1 MNRHPVPTCLLSLL
15 LAFPCVADE
24 PKPSIDKLVEQLGSR
39 SFAERERATKALRER
54 GPEAL
59 PAVRKALQS
68 ADEEVRKRAESLVPA
83 LEIAEALLPKRV
95 TLKSEKIL
103 VADALKEFSKQT
115 GFKFGPAA
123 ADNRTLTLDLKDVP
137 FWDAMEE
144 LGRQPLSIY
153 TEYNSKERTLNT
165 SPVGGKSPHLL
176 VRGPFRLEATWFHED
191 RDVDLRTIGK
201 EAKKSSGLTLSVS
214 VYAEPRITIQKI
226 SPAVIEEAI
235 DSEGNSLLEPAPP
248 AKEPAPSGK
257 GPKRVPQ
264 PPATPTSAP
273 GYPSGRGTFRGESLT
288 YSDVRLRRKSETAK
302 TLKLVRGTIHVQ
314 TILIRKPVVVTNKL
328 MESTGTSFKAGNEG
342 LQITRVTNQG
352 GNSIEV
358 QILVPYERNGDWSRY
373 EQWYQRFHVED
384 DSGNKF
390 QDHGRGSSS
399 NGNQYWLSMYF
410 GQPNGKAAGPPT
422 KLIFEDWVIHEH
434 TIPFE
439 FKDVPMP

>member
-1 MNRHPVPTCLLSLL
+1 MTLHFRVAICFALF
-15 LAFPCVADE
+15 AFPALAAD
-24 PKPSIDKLVEQLGSR
+24 PPSIDKLIEQLGSR

-68 ADEEVRKRAESLVPA
+68 TDEEVRKRAESLVPA
-83 LEIAEALLPKRV
+83 LEIAEALLPKRI
-95 TLKSEKIL
+95 TIKSEKMS
-103 VADALKEFSKQT
+103 VADALKEMAKQT

-123 ADNRTLTLDLKDVP
+123 ADNRSLSLDLKDVP

-144 LGRQPLSIY
+144 IGRQPVSVY
-153 TEYNSKERTLNT
+153 TEYSSKERTLNT
-165 SPVGGKSPHLL
+165 GTVGGKSPHLL

-191 RDVDLRTIGK
+191 RDVDLRPAGK

-226 SPAVIEEAI
+226 STAVVEEAI
-235 DSEGNSLLEPAPP
+235 DSEGNSLLEPVLPDLPPPDKKGAKRLPPPAPP
-248 AKEPAPSGK
+248 TTAPA
-257 GPKRVPQ
+257 
-264 PPATPTSAP
+264 
-273 GYPSGRGTFRGESLT
+273 YPSGRGTFRGESLT
-288 YSDVRLRRKSETAK
+288 YSDIRLRRKSETAK

-314 TILIRKPVVVTNKL
+314 TILIRKPVVVTSKL

-384 DSGNKF
+384 DAGNKY

-422 KLIFEDWVIHEH
+422 KLIFEDWVIHDH